1 MTWTKIVRP
10 CSTSP
15 DGLTKRRCSSA
26 SATGGRTPCSA
37 QTSRTVSEIL
47 RTNIFTFFNGLLLT
61 LFVVI
66 LATGRW
72 QNGLFGLVIV
82 ANSAI
87 GIIQELRAKRT
98 LDQLSRAERA
108 SAPGSSATARC
119 SEIDIADVVA
129 DDLRRAADRRPGPRR
144 RLVVEAPTAWRSTS
158 RC

>member
-1 MTWTKIVRP
+1 MQLA
-10 CSTSP
+10 SG
-15 DGLTKRRCSSA
+15 GLTAAQVLERVRA
-26 SATGGRTPCSA
+26 GRTNAVKA

-87 GIIQELRAKRT
+87 GIVQELRAKRT
-98 LDQLSRAERA
+98 LDRLTLLNAQRARVVRD
-108 SAPGSSATARC
+108 GATA
-119 SEIDIADVVA
+119 EIAIADVVA
-129 DDLRRAADRRPGPRR
+129 R
-144 RLVVEAPTAWRSTS
+144 
-158 RC
+158 